1 MASSQYRVPPP
12 PCPVCQQTDQV
23 MRLPVAYEAGLT
35 RFGPPAMP
43 VARVSM
49 MRSIIVGFALV
60 TVGVFFILIWSGVGG
75 YGGWPLP
82 VQILQVVLTLA
93 AIVTALVLS
102 LLAFLRVVRGD
113 LQSQKY
119 LPAWD
124 QAMENWRR
132 LYYCKRDNVVFD
144 PQTNK
149 VLSDAAVR
157 SLLSVDTTLD
167 VATSPQQA
175 EQTQTQSAQPSHQ

>member
-1 MASSQYRVPPP
+1 MVSSQQRTP
-12 PCPVCQQTDQV
+12 PCPVCRQTDQV
-23 MRLPVAYEAGLT
+23 KRLSVAYEAGVQ
-35 RFGPPAMP
+35 RFAPPVMP

-49 MRSIIVGFALV
+49 MKYIVVGFVLV
-60 TVGVFFILIWSGVGG
+60 TFGVFFILIWSGVGG

-82 VQILQVVLTLA
+82 VQIIQVVLTLV
-93 AIVTALVLS
+93 AIVAALVIS
-102 LLAFLRVVRGD
+102 LIAFLRVVRGD

-132 LYYCKRDNVVFD
+132 LYYCKRDDVVFD

-149 VLSDAAVR
+149 TLTDAQVK
-157 SLLSVDTTLD
+157 SLLSVN
-167 VATSPQQA
+167 ATVDAAASPQQA
-175 EQTQTQSAQPSHQ
+175 QTQSAQASHQ

>member
-1 MASSQYRVPPP
+1 MMKYII
-12 PCPVCQQTDQV
+12 
-23 MRLPVAYEAGLT
+23 AGFVL
-35 RFGPPAMP
+35 
-43 VARVSM
+43 
-49 MRSIIVGFALV
+49 I

-75 YGGWPLP
+75 YGGWPIA
-82 VQILQVVLTLA
+82 VQIIQVVLTLV
-93 AIVTALVLS
+93 AIVAALVLS
-102 LLAFLRVVRGD
+102 FVAFLRVVRGD
-113 LQSQKY
+113 IQSQKY

-157 SLLSVDTTLD
+157 SLLSVDTALD

-175 EQTQTQSAQPSHQ
+175 EQAQTESAQASHQ